1 MGRAV
6 GRSPPGPTIL
16 MPVFARGLEPTLVA
30 EGVVQ
35 LGTDLVRWFLV
46 EDDGRVVAVD
56 AGLPGYR
63 PQLEA
68 GLALLGR
75 RPGDVDAVVLTHSH
89 SDHIGAAAALHRELG
104 ATVHVHEAEADA
116 VRTAA
121 GIGKSEASQTPYL
134 RYPHAWR
141 LLAHFRECGKPEPVP
156 EVESF
161 ADGALLPGGL
171 RAIHTGG
178 HTPGHC
184 VLRLESRGALFAG
197 DLICTR
203 NPLTGARGPEL
214 VPRPLNVSSPQ
225 MLSSLDRIEQLEVP
239 HLLPVH
245 GPPWTGGLADAVAR
259 VRTIGPT

>member
-1 MGRAV
+1 M
-6 GRSPPGPTIL
+6 
-16 MPVFARGLEPTLVA
+16 FARTLKPALVA
-30 EGVVQ
+30 EGVVR
-35 LGTDLVRWFLV
+35 LGTDLVSWFLV
-46 EDDGRVVAVD
+46 ETDGRVVAVD

-75 RPGDVDAVVLTHSH
+75 RPAELDAVLLTHSH
-89 SDHIGAAAALHRELG
+89 GDHTGAAAALHRELG
-104 ATVHVHEAEADA
+104 ARVHVHEAEADA

-121 GIGKSEASQTPYL
+121 SIGKSEAPQTPYL
-134 RYPHAWR
+134 RHPHAWR
-141 LLAHFRECGKPEPVP
+141 LLAHFRECGPPEPVT

-184 VLRLESRGALFAG
+184 VLHLEGRGALFAG

-214 VPRPLNVSSPQ
+214 VPRPLNVSSAE
-225 MLSSLDRIEQLEVP
+225 MLASLDRLEPLDAP
-239 HLLPVH
+239 HLLVGH
-245 GPPWTGGLADAVAR
+245 GPPWTGGIAPAVER
-259 VRTIGPT
+259 VRAIGPT